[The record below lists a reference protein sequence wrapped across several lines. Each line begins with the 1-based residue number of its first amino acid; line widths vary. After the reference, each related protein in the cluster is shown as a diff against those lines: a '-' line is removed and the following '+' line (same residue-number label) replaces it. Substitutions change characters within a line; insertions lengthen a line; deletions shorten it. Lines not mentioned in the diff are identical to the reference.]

1 MNAIYFDMDGTIA
14 DFYGVANW
22 LDYLKAEEVKPYA
35 EAKPLVNMNSLAKAI
50 HKLQAKGYTV
60 NIISWGA
67 KNSSAEY
74 LKKVKKKKKK
84 WLNKHLKS
92 VKFDN
97 IIVTNYGNP
106 KENFGFGILFDDEEN
121 NRKNWKGIS
130 YNEKNILE
138 NLKKL
143 A

>member
-14 DFYGVANW
+14 DFYSVANW

-67 KNSSAEY
+67 KIPPQNIS
-74 LKKVKKKKKK
+74 KK
-84 WLNKHLKS
+84 
-92 VKFDN
+92 
-97 IIVTNYGNP
+97 
-106 KENFGFGILFDDEEN
+106 
-121 NRKNWKGIS
+121 
-130 YNEKNILE
+130 
-138 NLKKL
+138 
-143 A
+143 